1 MRNRILAALLLCAA
15 LPATAKDVEIRDSCD
30 PSCQDA
36 FEVMAEDLVATIDY
50 KANGP
55 AEATGILGVGLGVF
69 GTYTSVGDEW
79 DYVTGSD
86 FSGIGFAGVQATKGL
101 PLNIDVGVAY
111 ASAPGTNVKYTAGQ
125 IRWAIL
131 PGSTVSPAVALG
143 ASYSKVTGI
152 DDFDLD
158 SQSIDLSVS
167 KGFAMFTPFAG
178 VGYVKGSADP
188 NGNAA
193 LVLDEAEV
201 KETKLYAGARLS
213 LGFLEFTPQ
222 VTRIGDATSYSARFG
237 FSFSL

>member
-15 LPATAKDVEIRDSCD
+15 LPATAKDVDIECSG
-30 PSCQDA
+30 CQEA
-36 FEVMAEDLVATIDY
+36 FDVVAEDLVATIDY
-50 KANGP
+50 KAVGP
-55 AEATGILGVGLGVF
+55 AEATGIVGIGVGVF
-69 GTYTSVGDEW
+69 ATYTSVGKEW
-79 DYVTGSD
+79 DTVTQSDD

-111 ASAPGTNVKYTAGQ
+111 ATAPGTNVKYTGAQ
-125 IRWAIL
+125 VRWAIL
-131 PGSTVSPAVALG
+131 PGSTTTPAVALG

-167 KGFAMFTPFAG
+167 KGFAMLTPFAG
-178 VGYVKGSADP
+178 VGYVNGSADP
-188 NGNAA
+188 DASTG
-193 LVLDEAEV
+193 LKEAEV